1 MKRLENDASQTLQT
15 ETTTLNTRLQRL
27 QTESELVPELQD
39 QLLAMAEEG
48 STLSERLQQC
58 EADLSRSI
66 AREREAHR
74 YGREAALRES
84 RAAVTVAESDRTAL
98 REALERLQ
106 TERDAAVAANIKAQ
120 AALAPAVVELDRL
133 REQAAQY
140 ELYRERQQVLS
151 DHATVSAQ
159 AAQQVAEL
167 EILQQQQIAAKEFE
181 LAGKVQK
188 QIDELHASMAQ
199 LTADYTPVS
208 NTISDEISHS
218 TEQNFVRE
226 RQELV
231 AAVNKLKVER
241 DAAQLWITDCERA
254 VAANTQLEQ
263 ERDTALEARSTAV
276 TMQVCLSHSVSH
288 LCSMCLDKSS
298 LCALDHVICPWLYMP
313 YLRTVSRSDDVSHS
327 HSHSS

>member
-106 TERDAAVAANIKAQ
+106 TERDAAVAANIEAQ
-120 AALAPAVVELDRL
+120 AAHAPAVEELHRL

-140 ELYRERQQVLS
+140 ELYREKQQVLS

-188 QIDELHASMAQ
+188 QIDELHASVAQ
-199 LTADYTPVS
+199 LTADYAPVS
-208 NTISDEISHS
+208 NTISEEMSQS
-218 TEQNFVRE
+218 TEQKFVRE

-276 TMQVCLSHSVSH
+276 TMQVLLCLYASNSPILYLSHVQCAWTSHASVH
-288 LCSMCLDKSS
+288 WIIMYILGYICHTFELCLTS
-298 LCALDHVICPWLYMP
+298 
-313 YLRTVSRSDDVSHS
+313 
-327 HSHSS
+327 